1 MSVERHGSRGSQPHG
16 VRDGMADLAM
26 KRTPTDYYVT
36 LNTPECPCHNYCFV
50 KEPETRYG

>member
-50 KEPETRYG
+50 KVPESRYG